1 MSAIREE
8 SSLGDLFSELTD
20 QTRTLVKQ
28 EILLARTELSEK
40 ISTVGKDV
48 GSMVVG
54 AAVLYAG
61 FVVLLGALVI
71 GLGSVMSYG
80 LAAFL
85 IGLVTVGIGGFL
97 AMNALN
103 DMKRKSLKPET
114 TTQTLK
120 ETRQWAKEQMR

>member
-1 MSAIREE
+1 MSAIRDE

-28 EILLARTELSEK
+28 EILLAKTELSEK
-40 ISTVGKDV
+40 ISIVGKDV
-48 GSMVVG
+48 ASMVVG

-71 GLGSVMSYG
+71 GLGNLMSYG

-97 AMNALN
+97 AMNGLN
-103 DMKRKSLKPET
+103 DMKGKSLKPET
-114 TTQTLK
+114 TAQTLK
-120 ETRQWAKEQMR
+120 ETKQWAKEQMR